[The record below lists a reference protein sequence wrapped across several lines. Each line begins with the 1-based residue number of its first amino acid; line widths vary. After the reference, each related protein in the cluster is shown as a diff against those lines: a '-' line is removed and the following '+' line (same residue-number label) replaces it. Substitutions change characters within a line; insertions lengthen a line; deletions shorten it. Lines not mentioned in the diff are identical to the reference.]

1 MAKLNPDYINWVLTL
16 NASQAQEEYHKLEK
30 ANRELKKETE
40 ATRRK
45 MADLEAEGK
54 RGSAQWTNLRKSIQ
68 DNSRAMSDNR
78 KKMEEVSKRI
88 DTSSMTVKQL
98 NKQLRQLKREFDD
111 TSRATH
117 KERYDEL
124 KKKINETKQAIILAT
139 KGVEDFKT
147 AWLSTAKIKSAVQ
160 GFFYE
165 VGTAILRYFVDT
177 LKNGVNTI
185 IEFEKANSNLAAI
198 LGSSKKGIADLTKEA
213 KQLGATTSYTA
224 AEVTRLQIE
233 LAKLGFD
240 KTQIKEMEAGVLKF
254 AQAVD
259 TDLGSAAAFAGAS
272 MRIFGIEAKD
282 VEDMLA
288 SLAIGTTKSALDFS
302 YLQNAMA
309 TVGPVANAFGFSIQD
324 TIALLG
330 NLANAG
336 FDASS
341 AATATRN
348 ILLNLADSN
357 GQLAQAL
364 GKPVKNLD
372 DLVAGLEKLNAEGID
387 LNKALELTDKR
398 SVSAFSKFLA
408 GADAITDLRD
418 SVTGCKGAFN
428 DMYAEMSDNVATAI
442 DILKST
448 IEGVILRFYESRG
461 AIKTLVEALTAVV
474 EWIGKA
480 IDLLGRFSGA
490 FKVVVVILVNYKLS
504 LLAVNPLKKT
514 FNTLTQSSTKAV
526 IAETLA
532 IKAQTAANKLHRAG
546 IIALSGAKALFAGN
560 INKAGKAL
568 QLFGNIL
575 KVNPLGLL
583 LTAITT
589 AISLLTIFKGK
600 TEEVISAQKSLAE
613 ANAETEKQ
621 YASQRVKLEALIAV
635 ANNENVSLAR
645 RKTAIDEL
653 NRIIPDYNAHIDETT
668 GKYIASANACE
679 RYLDALKKEIRYKS
693 YQAKLQA
700 LTDQE
705 VDAELKKDDVYISTE
720 KDIAEENAHNE
731 FVTKANKG
739 NVFAAS
745 GQTSGA
751 AGLFG
756 KAQTT
761 TTNSATRAA
770 IKARKEADAELA
782 KAVEERKKL
791 EDKITEGLKSG
802 SIIPPGTGEE
812 IESNVVT
819 PLKNAEA
826 TADHTISRLKEID
839 EELKKLRKAEPK
851 SKEELDTINAR
862 IKALQ
867 QEKKEILGT
876 AKARH
881 EAGTYRE
888 GAVEAVTAPVD
899 ATHRQ
904 KLLEI
909 NQKRGDASDAEM
921 TIRKAEETKR
931 YAEEL
936 IAALEKLRSETDAT
950 KTQTLDKITKEV
962 DRANAAIQEADAAI
976 AAAGVTVDKEAHEDR
991 LKALQAFHDE
1001 YTSEIKQQVNDR
1013 ETFQETADL
1022 LVLDSQKRLHQS
1034 QLEELETYL
1043 EAVKADE
1050 RMTADDRKKIEEKL
1064 AADIKGIRDKLLT
1077 ETGSWAEKIRAMST
1091 NTSSIQ
1097 GIKAD
1102 FDQRKALLA
1111 ASYDAA
1117 IQIEAAKGNDTV
1129 ALEEEKQRRLAA
1141 LNYQYQEQMWQ
1152 LQEQVGLSWGDEYAR
1167 ELAQLENLHRR
1178 GLISEKQY
1186 QKKRLDLQINHVKKQ
1201 FDYYSK
1207 LSGSMFSAIQE
1218 AEIAQSEA
1226 KYDVL
1231 IQQAKN
1237 NGEDTA
1243 ALEQEKENKKLEIQ
1257 KKYADVD
1264 FAIKCA
1270 QIIADTAVA
1279 VMKAWTIGPIA
1290 GPIAAALVSATGV
1303 AQLASAKAER
1313 DKIKNMQ
1320 PGNVEGAAAAAKTP
1334 TATRSLTGYSDGGY
1348 TGDGGRYEVAG
1359 VVHRGEYVVP
1369 KPIMDNPRVID
1380 AVGTIEAIRRN
1391 KLLGAGVPV
1400 AGATAGYAD
1409 GGFTSQGQPV
1419 TVDVSG
1425 MSEAVRELRAAIR
1438 NIRAYVVYD
1447 DIEKAGDT
1455 LDRARAPFQRN
1466 KQMSAK

>member
-1 MAKLNPDYINWVLTL
+1 MAKLKPDYINWVLTL

-54 RGSAQWTNLRKSIQ
+54 RGSAEWTNLRKSIQ
-68 DNSRAMSDNR
+68 DNSRAMSENR

-124 KKKINETKQAIILAT
+124 AKKINETKLAITRAT
-139 KGVEDFKT
+139 KETENFKT
-147 AWLSTAKIKSAVQ
+147 AWLSTTKLKSVIQ

-165 VGTAILRYFVDT
+165 IGAAILKYFVDT

-198 LGSSKKGIADLTKEA
+198 LGTSKKGIADLTTEA
-213 KQLGATTSYTA
+213 KRLGATTSYTA

-282 VEDMLA
+282 VEEMLA

-348 ILLNLADSN
+348 ILLNLADTN

-418 SVTGCKGAFN
+418 SVTGCSGAFN
-428 DMYAEMSDNVATAI
+428 AMYAEMSDNVATAI

-461 AIKTLVEALTAVV
+461 AIKTLVEALTTVV

-480 IDLLGRFSGA
+480 IDLLGRFSGVIKLATMA
-490 FKVVVVILVNYKLS
+490 FVNYKVTV
-504 LLAVNPLKKT
+504 LAVTVAKKAY
-514 FNTLTQSSTKAV
+514 NAIIIQGTKL
-526 IAETLA
+526 TLA
-532 IKAQTAANKLHRAG
+532 ESVALRAQTVLHRSLKA
-546 IIALSGAKALFAGN
+546 AVLLTTAAKARLTGNVTRASAAWRLFN
-560 INKAGKAL
+560 IVVKA
-568 QLFGNIL
+568 
-575 KVNPLGLL
+575 NPLGLVVSVFLTLIPL
-583 LTAITT
+583 LVSW
-589 AISLLTIFKGK
+589 ISKMREGSK
-600 TEEVISAQKSLAE
+600 TVAHLAEVTKRHNEALAE
-613 ANAETEKQ
+613 AAVKYETEKK
-621 YASQRVKLEALIAV
+621 KLMELRKVAMDELDTKENRLKAIKRLNALIPGYNASLDAESGKYRENKKALDDYLLSLERKLRME
-635 ANNENVSLAR
+635 ANEDEYKRLLAEDEAR
-645 RKTAIDEL
+645 RKKAYAEWRTRRNLYYTNKSLRQGTSAREAASNTEGGMRDVVGDRLPQRQFTERELSFEEFYNRKNTPESRAL
-653 NRIIPDYNAHIDETT
+653 NRFMKYCEDTGTVVVDLVEDVSETVIPT
-668 GKYIASANACE
+668 
-679 RYLDALKKEIRYKS
+679 
-693 YQAKLQA
+693 
-700 LTDQE
+700 
-705 VDAELKKDDVYISTE
+705 VD
-720 KDIAEENAHNE
+720 
-731 FVTKANKG
+731 
-739 NVFAAS
+739 
-745 GQTSGA
+745 
-751 AGLFG
+751 
-756 KAQTT
+756 
-761 TTNSATRAA
+761 
-770 IKARKEADAELA
+770 
-782 KAVEERKKL
+782 
-791 EDKITEGLKSG
+791 
-802 SIIPPGTGEE
+802 
-812 IESNVVT
+812 
-819 PLKNAEA
+819 A

-839 EELKKLRKAEPK
+839 EELKKLRKADPK

-881 EAGTYRE
+881 EAGTYRD

-931 YAEEL
+931 YADEL

-950 KTQTLDKITKEV
+950 KTQTLDQITKEV
-962 DRANAAIQEADAAI
+962 DRANAAIQKADAAI
-976 AAAGVTVDKEAHEDR
+976 AAAGVTIDKEAHEGR

-1001 YTSEIKQQVNDR
+1001 YTSEIKQQVNDQVM
-1013 ETFQETADL
+1013 FQETADL

-1034 QLEELETYL
+1034 QLEELNTYL
-1043 EAVKADE
+1043 EAVKTDE
-1050 RMTADDRKKIEEKL
+1050 RMTADERKKIEEKL
-1064 AADIKGIRDKLLT
+1064 AADIKRIRNQLLT
-1077 ETGSWAEKIRAMST
+1077 DTGSWADKIRAMST

-1111 ASYDAA
+1111 ASYDAV

-1167 ELAQLENLHRR
+1167 ELAQLENLHRK

-1186 QKKRLDLQINHVKKQ
+1186 QKKRLDLQINHVKKH
-1201 FDYYSK
+1201 FDYYAK

-1218 AEIAQSEA
+1218 AEIAQSDA

-1243 ALEQEKENKKLEIQ
+1243 ALEEEKENKKLEIQ

-1290 GPIAAALVSATGV
+1290 GPIAAALVAATGV

-1320 PGNVEGAAAAAKTP
+1320 PGNTAEGAAAAKTP

-1348 TGDGGRYEVAG
+1348 TGDGDRYEVAG

-1369 KPIMDNPRVID
+1369 KPIMDNPRVVD

-1400 AGATAGYAD
+1400 AGSTAGYAD

-1419 TVDVSG
+1419 AVDVSE
-1425 MSEAVRELRAAIR
+1425 MSEAVKELRAAIR
-1438 NIRAYVVYD
+1438 NIRAYVVYN

-1466 KQMSAK
+1466 KQLSAK